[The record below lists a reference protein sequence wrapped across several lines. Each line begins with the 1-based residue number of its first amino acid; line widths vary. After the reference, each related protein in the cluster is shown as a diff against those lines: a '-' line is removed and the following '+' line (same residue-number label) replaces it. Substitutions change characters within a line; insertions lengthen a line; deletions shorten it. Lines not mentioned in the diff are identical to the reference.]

1 MKVYLDVCCLSR
13 LFDDQTQDKIRL
25 ETEAII
31 GVLKRCVDGGWVLI
45 GSDIIGLEISKNPDI
60 VKKQKVLQLHDGS
73 ALRIKYNPTI
83 KSRSEQFG
91 KCGVKLFDSL
101 HMASAEYAGADV
113 FLTTDAQLLKA
124 SARTDIRI
132 RVENPLSFY
141 LEVLNN
147 EQFGGNL

>member
-1 MKVYLDVCCLSR
+1 MKVYLDVCCLNR

-31 GVLKRCVDGGWVLI
+31 GILKRCVDSNWVLI

-83 KSRSEQFG
+83 KS
-91 KCGVKLFDSL
+91 
-101 HMASAEYAGADV
+101 
-113 FLTTDAQLLKA
+113 
-124 SARTDIRI
+124 
-132 RVENPLSFY
+132 
-141 LEVLNN
+141 
-147 EQFGGNL
+147 